1 MVRPLQV
8 HNDRTIQKMS
18 NTIRIAVVDDHPLL
32 REGVATTLETDPDFE
47 IVGQGESHDDA
58 IELAGSKKPDIMML
72 DISMPG
78 GGVNAA
84 RSIHQAHPAIKLIM
98 LTVSEDEKDV
108 TSALQAGAKAYIL
121 KGIGGKE
128 LINAVHRIAEGESF
142 ITPSLATNI
151 LLQTNS
157 NAGRADANPLD
168 KLNKRETVILKSLE
182 RGLTNKQIAD
192 ELFLSEKTI
201 KHYMTSIL
209 QKLRVRNRVEAAL
222 LAQKLKFPE

>member
-1 MVRPLQV
+1 MKDP
-8 HNDRTIQKMS
+8 
-18 NTIRIAVVDDHPLL
+18 IRILVVDDHPLL
-32 REGVATTLETDPDFE
+32 REGVSSTLDAEEDFSV
-47 IVGQGESHDDA
+47 VGQGASYDEALALAD
-58 IELAGSKKPDIMML
+58 ELLPDVILM

-84 RSIHQAHPAIKLIM
+84 RDIHAAHPLIKIIM

-108 TSALQAGAKAYIL
+108 MSALQAGAKAYIL

-128 LINAVHRIAEGESF
+128 LINTVNRISAGESF
-142 ITPSLATNI
+142 ITPSLATSI
-151 LLQTNS
+151 LLQS
-157 NAGRADANPLD
+157 NNPDAEKEPSPLD
-168 KLNKRETVILKSLE
+168 KLNKRETTILRALE

-209 QKLRVRNRVEAAL
+209 QKLQVRNRVEAAL
-222 LAQKLKFPE
+222 MAQKLDHGDR